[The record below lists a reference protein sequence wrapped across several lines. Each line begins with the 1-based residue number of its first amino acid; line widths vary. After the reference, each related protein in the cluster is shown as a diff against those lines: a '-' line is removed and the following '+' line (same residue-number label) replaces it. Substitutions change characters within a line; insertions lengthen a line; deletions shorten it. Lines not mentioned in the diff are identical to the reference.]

1 MYSLLRKPS
10 AWVPIA
16 LSLGMLAFIFTYIML
31 FGVSAPQQNK
41 DEGTPAHIFQL
52 WLVLEAVMILFFAIT
67 WLSKEPKQALIIL
80 AIQII
85 AVLAACAPIFIL
97 EH

>member
-1 MYSLLRKPS
+1 MDSDS
-10 AWVPIA
+10 AIA
-16 LSLGMLAFIFTYIML
+16 L
-31 FGVSAPQQNK
+31 FGVSAPRQNK

-52 WLVLEAVMILFFAIT
+52 WLVLEVLMVPFFAFM
-67 WLSKEPKQALIIL
+67 WLPKEPKQALIIL